1 MENKDTRWKLR
12 FENYLTTL
20 ANFDQII
27 PADGSTSE
35 FEKYALVQRFEFAFD
50 LSWKVMQDYLKYV
63 GYFDIRGPR
72 PCIMQMAQ
80 DGLIDP
86 FVWEELLNA
95 RNESGDS
102 FDDSKNQIYF
112 DKIVNDF
119 LPVLREFKDKMVA
132 KQ

>member
-1 MENKDTRWKLR
+1 
-12 FENYLTTL
+12 
-20 ANFDQII
+20 
-27 PADGSTSE
+27 
-35 FEKYALVQRFEFAFD
+35 
-50 LSWKVMQDYLKYV
+50 MQDYLKYV